1 MAQASTLKIYNTFVR
16 GIITEAGPL
25 TYPENASLDEEN
37 CVLNRDGSRQR
48 RLGMDFEE
56 DFVLRN
62 VTLLPDDAVTSF
74 RWMNAGNDP
83 TKQFACVQAGT
94 KLLLFDANATS
105 ISAHY
110 LATLDLSPYITG
122 KTPIQIANGLG
133 FLFVVGGT
141 SSPVYISYNPGTGGV
156 NLTQY
161 SIKIRDLFGVDD
173 GLAVD
178 NRPGSLSAEHN
189 YNLLNQGWTNSL
201 ITTYKTGSAGS
212 LYPSNAQQWF
222 VGKDSNEDFQA
233 ALLDKMDF
241 GTTPAPKG
249 RYIIDAFARSTSR
262 NSASGLTTPS
272 DIETGYPTC
281 VAFSF
286 QRVFYA
292 GCKSSVVAPSSTKP
306 NFTGYVFYSRVLRA
320 AGDAGQCYQD
330 ADPSSEVDSELVDTD
345 GGFINIPD
353 SGKIHRL
360 MPKGDQMLVFAEH
373 GIWAIMGDEGG
384 FRGTSFQVVKL
395 TDFGV
400 LSGTS
405 IVDTESS
412 ALYWN
417 RGGIYLLAP
426 DEATGR
432 LNATNIT
439 EKSIQTLYNS
449 INQTAK
455 STAIGSFDPVNRR
468 VTWMYNDQPDYTG
481 TTFRNRYNRE
491 LVLDLVLEAFYKNSI
506 SAHSEPSPYIAGY
519 LETPDFLL
527 REDGIRSRGDSVTKY
542 LTIQFI
548 DPDTNSAAVSFAYYR
563 NQSLRD
569 WKSSDG
575 VGTSYLSYCL
585 TGDEIMG
592 DVARRKEAPYLFM
605 HFKRTELNAV
615 DNGEGEAVADNPSGM
630 FVQCRWDWSDHS
642 DSGKWQEPFQ
652 AYRLNRPYILEIG
665 QPINYGHEVV
675 TTRNRITGSGKALRI
690 YMYSDGD
697 KDFYLYGWATK
708 FSGRSQV

>member
-1 MAQASTLKIYNTFVR
+1 MAQASTLKTYNTFVR
-16 GIITEAGPL
+16 GIVTEAGPL

-48 RLGMDFEE
+48 RLGMDFED
-56 DFVLRN
+56 DFVLRS
-62 VTLLPDDAVTSF
+62 VTVLPDDAVASF
-74 RWMNAGNDP
+74 RWKNAANDVNN
-83 TKQFACVQAGT
+83 QFAVVQAGQQ
-94 KLLLFDANATS
+94 LFIFDASATS
-105 ISAHY
+105 ISANLIATVN
-110 LATLDLSPYITG
+110 LASYITG
-122 KTPIQIANGLG
+122 KTPIQVASGLG
-133 FLFVVGGT
+133 YLFVVGGT
-141 SSPVYISYNPGTGGV
+141 SAPLYLSYNPGTGAV
-156 NLTQY
+156 SITQY
-161 SIKIRDLFGVDD
+161 TIKIRDFFGLDD
-173 GLAVD
+173 GLAV
-178 NRPGSLSAEHN
+178 NTTPASLSTEHN
-189 YNLLNQGWTNSL
+189 YNLLNQGWTSAL
-201 ITTYKTGSAGS
+201 ITSYHTTGV
-212 LYPSNAQQWF
+212 YPSNAQQWF
-222 VGKDSNEDFQA
+222 VGKDSNDDFQA
-233 ALLDKMDF
+233 ALLNKQDF

-249 RYIIDAFARSTSR
+249 RFIIDAFARSTSR
-262 NSASGLTTPS
+262 NAASGLTTPA
-272 DIETGYPTC
+272 DIETGYPSC

-292 GCKSSVVAPSSTKP
+292 GCKSVVSAPTTTRP
-306 NFTGYVFYSRVLRA
+306 NYTGFVFYSRVLRSV
-320 AGDAGQCYQD
+320 GDAGQAHQD
-330 ADPSSEVDSELVDTD
+330 ADPTSEIDSELVDTD

-353 SGKIHRL
+353 SGQIYRL
-360 MPKGDQMLVFAEH
+360 MPKGDQMLVFAEQ

-449 INQTAK
+449 IDQVSKTTAV
-455 STAIGSFDPVNRR
+455 GSFDPVNRR
-468 VTWMYNDQPDYTG
+468 VTWMYNDQEDYTG
-481 TTFRNRYNRE
+481 STFRNKYNKE
-491 LVLDLVLEAFYKNSI
+491 LVLDMVLEAFYKNSI

-527 REDGIRSRGDSVTKY
+527 RQEGIRNRGDSVTKY
-542 LTIQFI
+542 LTVQFI
-548 DPDTNSAAVSFAYYR
+548 DPDTNSASVSFAYYR
-563 NQSLRD
+563 NPSLRD
-569 WKSSDG
+569 WVSSDG
-575 VGTSYLSYCL
+575 MGTSYLSYCL

-605 HFKRTELNAV
+605 HFKRTELTAI
-615 DNGEGEAVADNPSGM
+615 DNGSGEAKADNPSGM

-642 DSGKWQEPFQ
+642 DSGKWQEAFQ
-652 AYRLNRPYILEIG
+652 AYRLTRPYILEIG
-665 QPINYGHEVV
+665 QPINYGHEVI
-675 TTRNRITGSGKALRI
+675 TTRNRITGSGKSLRI